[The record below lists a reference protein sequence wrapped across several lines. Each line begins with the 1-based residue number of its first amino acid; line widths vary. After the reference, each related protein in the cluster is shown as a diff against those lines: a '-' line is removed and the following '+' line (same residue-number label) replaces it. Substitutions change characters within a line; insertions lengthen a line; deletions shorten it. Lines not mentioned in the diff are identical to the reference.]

1 MPTPTEYRD
10 AGLLCWM
17 FNQSAWRARRS
28 VVLRLDMIRRG
39 AM

>member
-1 MPTPTEYRD
+1 
-10 AGLLCWM
+10 M

-39 AM
+39 VM